1 MLFFSRCGNDKF
13 SDGGHDLHMTQ
24 RSESILF
31 KAFVLWRVEVNCRWS
46 CGKGLLFASVNSI
59 WFVFSNGFSDCF
71 VLFVFRLV
79 LVRYID
85 GRKVQ
90 EKPRR
95 VQFCKLFFSNGSL
108 LLLSSFSLVC
118 LKFRIRCSFFRVC
131 VISWPHERV
140 DPEECVMVFQR
151 IFAPWHQLPQVC
163 IHFECCRG
171 SLQGWTDV
179 ESMVMLKFS
188 VSGS

>member
-1 MLFFSRCGNDKF
+1 MLFFSRCGNDKC
-13 SDGGHDLHMTQ
+13 SDGGHDLQMTR

-59 WFVFSNGFSDCF
+59 WFVFSNGFSDCSVPF
-71 VLFVFRLV
+71 VLRLV

-118 LKFRIRCSFFRVC
+118 LKFRIRCSFCVC
-131 VISWPHERV
+131 VCFRGHTKRLIQKSALWF
-140 DPEECVMVFQR
+140 FQR
-151 IFAPWHQLPQVC
+151 IFAPWHQLLQVC